1 MDRILITAIFVG
13 IPTLAYAKLVN
24 NIDRFEKE
32 PTLYLIGA
40 FLWGALPAA
49 IAALILQLILE
60 IPVAAFFGTESIG
73 GQLVSTAVNAPVT
86 EEIFKGCAVAIIYF
100 TRRQEFD
107 GWVDGLVYG
116 AMAGLGFA
124 YVENIV
130 YLVNLTNNWGDWT
143 SLYFFR
149 VIIFGFMHGFW
160 TALTGIGFGLAR
172 NMGNPIAKVIVIAG
186 GLTLAILG
194 HLIHNGAIVLM
205 QRNSATVF
213 VALGNYSF
221 LALVMISLSVW
232 AAHHE
237 RKILETYLQD
247 EVPEIISAEDYAGLC
262 NHRNHTLARFRFAPK
277 QQRAFI
283 QAAAELAQKKLQLI
297 KMGEEGG
304 NSAEIVRLRAVL
316 KELKSN

>member
-130 YLVNLTNNWGDWT
+130 YLVNLTHNWGDWT

-149 VIIFGFMHGFW
+149 VIVFGFMHGFW

-172 NMGNPIAKVIVIAG
+172 NMGNPIAKVTVIAG

-262 NHRNHTLARFRFAPK
+262 NRRNHTLARFRFAPK

-304 NSAEIVRLRAVL
+304 NSAEILRLRAVL